1 MEIRVNNDSVEVS
14 GYVNAVGRESS
25 PLRDRDGYFTETIQP
40 GAFASALRDNPN
52 VPMLLNHDTS
62 RVIASGD
69 TLDLREDPVGL
80 HVRAIIT
87 DPEVVDKAANNNLRG
102 WSFGFV
108 PLDQSYEKRDDQ
120 LRHRS
125 VHRMRLD
132 EVSLLDNTR
141 RPAYPAT
148 SVYTRDDGTEDAMEL
163 RFMDD
168 ESYIQVIAAAEDAD
182 VDQEPPDL
190 SSYRAILEDLGTL
203 D

>member
-1 MEIRVNNDSVEVS
+1 MEIRVNNNSVEVS

-40 GAFASALRDNPN
+40 GAFAEALRDNPN
-52 VPMLLNHDTS
+52 VPMLLNHDNS

-87 DPEVVDKAANNNLRG
+87 DPEVVDKATNGNLRG

-108 PLDQSYEKRDDQ
+108 PLDQSYQERSDKI
-120 LRHRS
+120 RHRD
-125 VHRMRLD
+125 VHRMNLH

-148 SVYTRDDGTEDAMEL
+148 SVYTRDDGVDDVLEL

-168 ESYIQVIAAAEDAD
+168 ESYIQVIAQAEDAD
-182 VDQEPPDL
+182 IESDPPDL
-190 SSYRAILEDLGTL
+190 SNYRAILDDLGMI